1 MDVSHV
7 ASTKTPLRA
16 RRKERQWAKDSL
28 DFENISNKICFRS
41 FEWEKTNFTT
51 FGHPLEK
58 IWKNPLVAH
67 LWKKSVQRPYPFG
80 PYLSTFIA
88 YL

>member
-7 ASTKTPLRA
+7 AFTKTPLRA
-16 RRKERQWAKDSL
+16 RQKEGL
-28 DFENISNKICFRS
+28 NFEKFSKNSCFRS

-58 IWKNPLVAH
+58 
-67 LWKKSVQRPYPFG
+67 S
-80 PYLSTFIA
+80 
-88 YL
+88 